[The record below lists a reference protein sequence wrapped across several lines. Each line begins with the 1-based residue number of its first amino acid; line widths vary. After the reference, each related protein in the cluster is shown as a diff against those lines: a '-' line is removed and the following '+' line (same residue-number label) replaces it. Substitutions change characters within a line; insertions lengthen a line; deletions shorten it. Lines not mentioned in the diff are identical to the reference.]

1 MLELYQNIKKYRIA
15 HEWSQTELAMRV
27 GYADKSM
34 ISRIENGKV
43 DLQLNQIKA
52 FADVFGITPGELMG
66 SDGVDQDSP
75 DVPQNVHDNEYYL
88 DPETARK
95 AQEIFIDKD
104 LRILFDAARGSR
116 PEDLQMAADL
126 LKRLKETNPD
136 G

>member
-1 MLELYQNIKKYRIA
+1 MLELYQNIRKYRVA
-15 HEWSQTELAMRV
+15 NDWSQSELARRV

-66 SDGVDQDSP
+66 SDGID
-75 DVPQNVHDNEYYL
+75 DVPQNVHDTEYYL

-95 AQEIFIDKD
+95 AQEIFTDKD

-116 PEDLQMAADL
+116 PQDLQMAADL
-126 LKRLKETNPD
+126 LRRLKETNPD

>member
-1 MLELYQNIKKYRIA
+1 MLELYQNIRKYRLA
-15 HEWSQTELAMRV
+15 REWSQTELANRV

-52 FADVFGITPGELMG
+52 FADVFGVTPGELMG
-66 SDGVDQDSP
+66 NDGIDPDSL
-75 DVPQNVHDNEYYL
+75 DVQQNAHSAGYYL

-95 AQEIFIDKD
+95 AQEIFTDKD